1 LEAFGIPAAGLAGT
15 TAAAAFLTDCLDQA
29 QFPRTGFCGLLLPP
43 LEDDTLAARAAEGTL
58 TLTDLLLLSTV
69 CGTGLD
75 TIPLPGDTSAEAMTA
90 VLIDLGAISLR
101 LDKPLTARLMP
112 IPGKSAGDEVH
123 FDFPYFADSRV
134 MSLPAQPLTGLLG
147 GLGALD
153 IQPRRA

>member
-1 LEAFGIPAAGLAGT
+1 
-15 TAAAAFLTDCLDQA
+15 
-29 QFPRTGFCGLLLPP
+29 
-43 LEDDTLAARAAEGTL
+43 
-58 TLTDLLLLSTV
+58 
-69 CGTGLD
+69 
-75 TIPLPGDTSAEAMTA
+75 
-90 VLIDLGAISLR
+90 LIDLGAISLR